1 MAPAAPQWS
10 THRRTGSLLS
20 RPASR
25 FASLGPAART
35 TSTSTTTLSRAT
47 SCSRTTRTETK
58 SPRAS
63 SHRTRRRSS
72 SRQADKADKPKSH
85 RGEPSAV
92 DLYVAAL
99 GFGLVSMSVIAIAA
113 VGFTMQFSITNM
125 INLAYG
131 QVMISSAYVAYY
143 INRAGVTIWVGMIAG
158 AVFGAVFSFL
168 LNRLVY
174 APFQRKGT
182 SHIGMVIVSLAV
194 SLMLATLLLP
204 IVGYFS
210 VSSQEHAGNL
220 VRLGDI
226 VVTNNQIAIILLS
239 VALMLG
245 IHALLRYTRLGKAMR
260 ATAANPTLARN
271 CGIPTQRVI
280 DMVWLITG
288 ALCGLAGVIAA
299 LNSDSFVI
307 ASGAGFLITAL
318 AAAVLGGAGQ
328 PYGAMIGAVIIG
340 LITEL
345 RAAAWA
351 PEYSEVV
358 AFGVLVLVMVLRPQ
372 GLLAKRGA
380 LAAAG

>member
-1 MAPAAPQWS
+1 MSIFAA
-10 THRRTGSLLS
+10 
-20 RPASR
+20 A
-25 FASLGPAART
+25 F
-35 TSTSTTTLSRAT
+35 
-47 SCSRTTRTETK
+47 
-58 SPRAS
+58 
-63 SHRTRRRSS
+63 
-72 SRQADKADKPKSH
+72 
-85 RGEPSAV
+85 
-92 DLYVAAL
+92 

-113 VGFTMQFSITNM
+113 VGFTMQFGITNM

-143 INRAGVTIWVGMIAG
+143 INRAGITIWVGMIAG
-158 AVFGAVFSFL
+158 AFFGAAFSFL

-182 SHIGMVIVSLAV
+182 SYLGMVIVSLAV
-194 SLMLATLLLP
+194 SLMIANLLLP

-210 VSSQEHAGNL
+210 VSYSEHAGSL

-226 VVTNNQIAIILLS
+226 VLTNNQIAIIALS
-239 VALMLG
+239 VAVMLG

-288 ALCGLAGVIAA
+288 ALCGLAGVVAA

-307 ASGAGFLITAL
+307 SSGAGFLITAL

-340 LITEL
+340 LVTEL
-345 RAAAWA
+345 SAAAWS
-351 PEYSEVV
+351 PEYKEVV
-358 AFGVLVLVMVLRPQ
+358 AFGILVLVMVLRPQ